1 MKNNRP
7 LLYLLALVVLV
18 ALLGYASHRTHF
30 QWNVL
35 AEQIQYIH
43 WGHIVFGIALIYVAY
58 LVRSLRWARFLRPI
72 QKVPPLGLLDTQ
84 VMGFTAVALLG
95 RVADLTRPYL
105 VSRKTKIPLSLQ
117 MAVYTVERMFDMG
130 SMALIFA
137 LALLFAPDR
146 ATLPH
151 PEIARRVAKGAL
163 LATVALVVI
172 AFLVHLSGEAIAR
185 WVERKLPA
193 KAGLSVASKIRAFRE
208 GLNVIA
214 TPLDFLTGAGLSLLM
229 WAMICTAYLSTVR
242 AFTGSAVLAHMTLAR
257 SVVLMAA
264 SMASSVVPIP
274 VVSWFAQ
281 ILAIQQTLQQIFNVR
296 PEPALGCGT
305 MLLVVTFMSIIPIGL
320 IWARFSHV
328 SLKKVSEESEHL
340 AEAPVG
346 SEA

>member
-1 MKNNRP
+1 MKNSRP
-7 LLYLLALVVLV
+7 LLYLLALLVLV
-18 ALLGYASHRTHF
+18 GLLAYASHRTHF
-30 QWNVL
+30 QWSVL
-35 AEQIQYIH
+35 AEQIKH
-43 WGHIVFGIALIYVAY
+43 VNWFHIVFGVALIYLAY
-58 LVRSLRWARFLRPI
+58 LVRAFRWARFLRPI

-105 VSRKTKIPLSLQ
+105 VSRKTRIPLSLQ
-117 MAVYTVERMFDMG
+117 MAVYGVERMFDMG

-137 LALLFAPDR
+137 LALLLAPDR

-163 LATVALVVI
+163 FATAALVLV
-172 AFLVHLSGEAIAR
+172 AFLIHLSGERIAL
-185 WVERKLPA
+185 WAERKLPA
-193 KAGLSVASKIRAFRE
+193 KFASSIAAKVRAFRE

-214 TPLDFLTGAGLSLLM
+214 TPLDFLSGAGLSLLM

-242 AFTGSAVLAHMTLAR
+242 AFTGSTVLAHMTLAR
-257 SVVLMAA
+257 CVVLMAA

-281 ILAIQQTLQQIFNVR
+281 ILAIQQTLQQIFNIR

-305 MLLVVTFMSIIPIGL
+305 MLLVVTFMSIIPVGL
-320 IWARFSHV
+320 IWARFSHI

-340 AEAPVG
+340 AEEPVG
-346 SEA
+346 SQA

>member
-1 MKNNRP
+1 MKKIRP
-7 LLYLLALVVLV
+7 LLYALGLLVLV
-18 ALLGYASHRTHF
+18 GLLIYASHRTHF
-30 QWNVL
+30 QWSVL
-35 AEQIQYIH
+35 AEQIKYVN
-43 WGHIVFGIALIYVAY
+43 WFHIVFGIALIYLAY
-58 LVRSLRWARFLRPI
+58 LVRAFRWSLFLRPI
-72 QKVPPLGLLDTQ
+72 QKVPALGLLDTQ
-84 VMGFTAVALLG
+84 VIGFTAVALLG

-117 MAVYTVERMFDMG
+117 IAVYGVERMFDMG

-151 PEIARRVAKGAL
+151 PEIAQRVAKGAL

-172 AFLVHLSGEAIAR
+172 SFLIHLSGEAIAR
-185 WVERKLPA
+185 WAERKLPP
-193 KAGLSVASKIRAFRE
+193 KIGISVAAKVRAFRE

-214 TPLDFLTGAGLSLLM
+214 TPAAFLRGVALSLLM

-242 AFTGSAVLAHMTLAR
+242 AFTGSAVLSHMTLAR

-320 IWARFSHV
+320 LWARFSHI
-328 SLKKVSEESEHL
+328 SLKSVSEESEHL
-340 AEAPVG
+340 AEEPVG